1 MGYTW
6 LQTTAYAADKV
17 YNHMLLGDRVWIHE
31 HSRWNHGAQ
40 RYQFMDSP
48 LSCEEAFPD
57 IARGELAKQG
67 APEWAKNE

>member
-1 MGYTW
+1 
-6 LQTTAYAADKV
+6 
-17 YNHMLLGDRVWIHE
+17 MLLGDRVWIHE